1 MSISPNYNF
10 ISNRTCVTQF
20 RSLAKAKWSSK
31 LRRKLC
37 TNLTNAVFRFG
48 HRQETARMK
57 IAEGE
62 KLPGYLFSR
71 AKNDDSLQRERGREG
86 DTGSR
91 LIFRR
96 WLHTPRNL
104 YHRCNVTDFIKISG
118 ENIFDPTCCGLIAKF
133 AIGILMH
140 PCVHLKIFFTC
151 HGYIHGI

>member
-71 AKNDDSLQRERGREG
+71 AKNDDSLQRERERGRG
-86 DTGSR
+86 IPALALYLDDDY
-91 LIFRR
+91 
-96 WLHTPRNL
+96 TPREI
-104 YHRCNVTDFIKISG
+104 YIIVVTSRIS
-118 ENIFDPTCCGLIAKF
+118 
-133 AIGILMH
+133 
-140 PCVHLKIFFTC
+140 
-151 HGYIHGI
+151 